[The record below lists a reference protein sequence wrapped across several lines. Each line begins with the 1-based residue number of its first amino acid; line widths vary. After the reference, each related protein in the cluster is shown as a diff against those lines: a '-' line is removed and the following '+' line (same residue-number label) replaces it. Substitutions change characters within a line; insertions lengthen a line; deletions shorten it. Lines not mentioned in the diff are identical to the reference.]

1 MLAAGDTW
9 KQGSAIIQSLD
20 RKNYRILSANI
31 SVVQDGVIV
40 TVVCADRDTLS
51 RVWSSLFDRG
61 YDIEITKDLV
71 ARITVVAGQKLKPRD
86 SSAITLSVADMLASP
101 DLADAHV
108 NQID

>member
-1 MLAAGDTW
+1 MLATGDAW

-20 RKNYRILSANI
+20 RKNYHVLSANI
-31 SVVQDGVIV
+31 SAIQDGVIV
-40 TVVCADRDTLS
+40 TVVCADRETLS

-61 YDIEITKDLV
+61 YDIEISKNLV

-86 SSAITLSVADMLASP
+86 SSTITLSVADMLASP
-101 DLADAHV
+101 DLADVHV

>member
-9 KQGSAIIQSLD
+9 KQGSAIIQSLE
-20 RKNYRILSANI
+20 RKNYRVLSANI

-61 YDIEITKDLV
+61 YDIEITKDLI
-71 ARITVVAGQKLKPRD
+71 ARITLTPGQKLKPRD
-86 SSAITLSVADMLASP
+86 SSSITLSAADVLASP

-108 NQID
+108 NQFD